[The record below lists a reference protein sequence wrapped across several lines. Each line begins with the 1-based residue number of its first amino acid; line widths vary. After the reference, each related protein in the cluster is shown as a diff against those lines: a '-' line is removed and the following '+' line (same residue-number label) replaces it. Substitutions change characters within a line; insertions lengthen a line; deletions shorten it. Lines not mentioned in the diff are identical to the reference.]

1 LEIFFNIKDIF
12 HAPRSA
18 LSLTKI
24 LTFFRAHFVSYFAYL
39 IANYAALFF
48 SGNTLISIWKSHGMY
63 PYAYAHELN
72 WYSSI
77 IFWAS
82 VAYWLLAI
90 YGTMCAVSKITL
102 QELRGDY
109 FYSIRDAHNF
119 IEKNW
124 YPLIFTPITI
134 LMILAFYVLSTSFFG
149 LLSKIPLAGSLII
162 SIPFLIYLLGAVFA
176 AYTFYVL
183 LISIIFTP
191 TIIATT
197 KEDTMG
203 SVFISYMLAW
213 RYPLQIIGYK
223 LILTPI
229 VFASQI
235 FLIAMIG
242 SGFKIMDLIFSN
254 SFLMSDRF
262 TAIFSTAASFAI
274 PKKLLNTIF
283 GSFSDNFYSFC
294 IPNTYQKING
304 FDIISSFIIGF
315 FIIMIA
321 LLCISYALS
330 VFSTGSVYIL
340 NILMNRSGINF
351 IDIKNKEDLISKA
364 AEK

>member
-1 LEIFFNIKDIF
+1 
-12 HAPRSA
+12 
-18 LSLTKI
+18 
-24 LTFFRAHFVSYFAYL
+24 
-39 IANYAALFF
+39 
-48 SGNTLISIWKSHGMY
+48 
-63 PYAYAHELN
+63 
-72 WYSSI
+72 
-77 IFWAS
+77 
-82 VAYWLLAI
+82 
-90 YGTMCAVSKITL
+90 
-102 QELRGDY
+102 
-109 FYSIRDAHNF
+109 
-119 IEKNW
+119 
-124 YPLIFTPITI
+124 
-134 LMILAFYVLSTSFFG
+134 
-149 LLSKIPLAGSLII
+149 
-162 SIPFLIYLLGAVFA
+162 
-176 AYTFYVL
+176 
-183 LISIIFTP
+183 
-191 TIIATT
+191 
-197 KEDTMG
+197 
-203 SVFISYMLAW
+203 
-213 RYPLQIIGYK
+213 
-223 LILTPI
+223 
-229 VFASQI
+229 
-235 FLIAMIG
+235 MIG